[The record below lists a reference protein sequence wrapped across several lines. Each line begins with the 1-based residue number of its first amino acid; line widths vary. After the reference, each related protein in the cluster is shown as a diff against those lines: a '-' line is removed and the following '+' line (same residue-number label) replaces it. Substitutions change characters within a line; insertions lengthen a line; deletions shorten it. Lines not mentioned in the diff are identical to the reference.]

1 MCRDVFIKKGDK
13 LERVMEEEEMKEME
27 NKGGKKGL
35 WEVNIGV
42 LGKGKNILLAE
53 KRDGW

>member
-35 WEVNIGV
+35 
-42 LGKGKNILLAE
+42 
-53 KRDGW
+53 